1 MPTVKTRNRLLE
13 RRPGVDNVREAWDD
27 IWAFFARNPYIE
39 AAAIIVVFFSLA
51 RVVDWLISGSLTRL
65 TARSK
70 TNFDDRLV
78 NILHRPVRTTVLMV
92 GLIVATYGLD
102 LNSDLERYTVLIIT
116 TILIVVWIGFAFR
129 FSHLALGAM
138 RDSHDRFM
146 WVQPSTQP
154 LLANAAAVFLFIV
167 GAYIILISWDINIT
181 GLVASAGIIGLALS
195 FGAQDTIGNLFA
207 GVAILSDRPYQIG
220 DFIILDSGER
230 GRVTRIGLRST
241 RLLTRDDVE
250 VSIPNGVMGAS
261 KIVNEAGGPPS
272 RYRIRT
278 QVGVAY
284 GSDLEV
290 VSDILNRIAVEHP
303 KALESPAP
311 RVRFRAFGESNLE
324 FELLCW
330 IERPADRGF
339 VLHELNSQIYAQF
352 AEAGVRIA
360 FSQRDIYIKEM
371 PDRPISGE

>member
-1 MPTVKTRNRLLE
+1 M
-13 RRPGVDNVREAWDD
+13 DNLREVWDD
-27 IWAFFARNPYIE
+27 VWAFFARNSYVE
-39 AAAIIVVFFSLA
+39 AAVIIVVFFSLS
-51 RVVDWLISGSLTRL
+51 RVVDWVLSGSLRRL
-65 TARSK
+65 TARSE
-70 TNFDDRLV
+70 TTFDDRLV
-78 NILHRPVRTTVLMV
+78 DILHRPVRTTVLMI
-92 GLIVATYGLD
+92 GLIVATYRLD
-102 LNSDLERYTVLIIT
+102 IDRDPERFTVLIIT
-116 TILIVVWIGFAFR
+116 TILIVVWISFGFR

-138 RDSHDRFM
+138 RDNTGRFN
-146 WVQPSTQP
+146 WVQPSTQS
-154 LLANAAAVFLFIV
+154 LLANAAAVFLFMV
-167 GAYIILISWDINIT
+167 GAYIILVAWDINIT

-230 GRVTRIGLRST
+230 GKVTRIGLRST

-278 QVGVAY
+278 KVGVAY
-284 GSDLEV
+284 GSDIEV
-290 VSDILNRIAVEHP
+290 VSEILDRIAVDHERT
-303 KALESPAP
+303 LGSPAP

-330 IERPADRGF
+330 IARPVDRGS
-339 VLHELNSQIYAQF
+339 VLHELNSQIYTQF
-352 AEAGVRIA
+352 AEAGINIA
-360 FSQRDIYIKEM
+360 FAQRDIYIKEM
-371 PDRPISGE
+371 PEGRRSGE